1 MKEFIEEKED
11 VQVEKYLGMFIK
23 LYIHTDGFKTVNFS
37 VLFIPGTRRALE
49 HL

>member
-11 VQVEKYLGMFIK
+11 VQVEKYLGMFK
-23 LYIHTDGFKTVNFS
+23 LYIHTGGFKTVNFS
-37 VLFIPGTRRALE
+37 VLFLPGTRRALE